1 MKKYHLT
8 ALAALVLLATP
19 LSRAWTYSDGDALL
33 IFRESGVND
42 VEFDIGNVSQFTNL
56 PAGTTITVPNWN
68 ANLVTTTFGA
78 DLTGVSVIVA
88 ATTSQFAANKASWL
102 SGQDTSTVVT
112 ENGTP
117 SDWQTKFWSS
127 INAIGTKPVLNTAAA
142 ASTNAYSI
150 DPSSL
155 YTQGASYDYIVTG
168 SGQRLSQIAL
178 FGGNASFNVEGLAP
192 SSFAFWRIAPR
203 TSAQYTGTFTIT
215 AAGVL
220 TYTAGPLTAVT
231 PPTILGVT
239 RTGNVST
246 VSFTTIGSGNYWL
259 TYTNTLGGTAT
270 NWPVVS
276 GPIAGDTSNHILTHT
291 NTGVTGFYRVYRTP

>member
-19 LSRAWTYSDGDALL
+19 LAQAWTYSDGDTLL
-33 IFRESGVND
+33 IFRESGLND
-42 VEFDIGNVSQFTNL
+42 VEFNIGNISQFTNL
-56 PAGTTITVPNWN
+56 PTGTTITVPNWD
-68 ANLVTTTFGA
+68 ASLVTTTFGA

-88 ATTSQFAANKASWL
+88 ATTSSSAASKASWL
-102 SGQDTSTVVT
+102 TGQDTGTVVI

-117 SDWQTKFWSS
+117 SDWQSKFWSS
-127 INAIGTKPVLNTAAA
+127 INAIGTKPILNTATA

-168 SGQRLSQIAL
+168 SGQRSSQIAV

-215 AAGVL
+215 TAGLL
-220 TYTAGPLTAVT
+220 TYTAGPLTTVT

-239 RTGNVST
+239 RAGNVST

-259 TYTNTLGGTAT
+259 TYTNALGGSST

-276 GPIAGDTSNHILTHT
+276 GPIAGDTSNHTLTHT
-291 NTGVTGFYRVYRTP
+291 NSGAAGFYRVYRTP